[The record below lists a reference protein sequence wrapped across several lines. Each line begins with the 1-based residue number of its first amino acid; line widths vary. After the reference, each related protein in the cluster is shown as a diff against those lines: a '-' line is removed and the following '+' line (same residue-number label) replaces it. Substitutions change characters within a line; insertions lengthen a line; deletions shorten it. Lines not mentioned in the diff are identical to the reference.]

1 MECATSSAP
10 KVGETVMILVV
21 NNNNYLTTTK
31 LQEGGDRAGQVG
43 GEVVQHQKFEQAG
56 HKESSEEDDQPVE
69 DT

>member
-1 MECATSSAP
+1 
-10 KVGETVMILVV
+10 MILVV
-21 NNNNYLTTTK
+21 NNNNNNLTTN

-43 GEVVQHQKFEQAG
+43 GEVVQHQKVEQAG

>member
-1 MECATSSAP
+1 
-10 KVGETVMILVV
+10 MILVV
-21 NNNNYLTTTK
+21 NNNYLTTTN

-43 GEVVQHQKFEQAG
+43 GEVVQHQKVEQAG

>member
-1 MECATSSAP
+1 MECATSSAS
-10 KVGETVMILVV
+10 KVGKSVMILVV
-21 NNNNYLTTTK
+21 NNNNALTTN

-43 GEVVQHQKFEQAG
+43 GEVVQHQKVEQAE